1 MIVAIDTGGTKT
13 LLALFS
19 DQGTLLKSHRFPTP
33 HDQRDYLVELPV
45 QLAEFIS
52 DIDRDQIRAL
62 ALASPGLI
70 KDNTIDWGGGNLQWQ
85 NVDVASA
92 LRPLLPIGTPVLVNN
107 DARLGGLGEVRTLS
121 QYPAMA
127 LYVTISTGIGVG
139 IVTHGRLDPNIPNN
153 EAGHMVLEYDGEM
166 RRWESFGSGKAIK
179 KVYGK
184 FASEIDDP
192 EDWDEIIDRMSRGFL
207 ALIPT
212 LQPDLVIIGGSI
224 GTHFSKYGAKLQQV
238 LRNKLDE
245 NIVVPPLVQ
254 AKNPEEA
261 VAYGGYYYALDY
273 LAQK

>member
-1 MIVAIDTGGTKT
+1 MIVTIDTGGTKT

-33 HDQRDYLVELPV
+33 HDQRDYLAELPV
-45 QLAEFIS
+45 QLAGFIS

-70 KDNTIDWGGGNLQWQ
+70 KENVIDWGGGNLQWQ

-107 DARLGGLGEVRTLS
+107 DARLGGLGEVRALS

-127 LYVTISTGIGVG
+127 LYITISTGIGVG
-139 IVTHGRLDPNIPNN
+139 IVTNGRLDPNIPNN
-153 EAGHMVLEYDGEM
+153 EAGHMVLEYNGNLQ
-166 RRWESFGSGKAIK
+166 RWETFGSGKAIK
-179 KVYGK
+179 TIYGK

-192 EDWDEIIDRMSRGFL
+192 ATWREITDRMSRGFL

-212 LQPDLVIIGGSI
+212 LQPDLIIIGGSI
-224 GTHFSKYGAKLQQV
+224 GTHFAKYGDLLQATLQE
-238 LRNKLDE
+238 RLDP
-245 NIVVPPLVQ
+245 NIAIPPLVQ

-273 LAQK
+273 LTQK